1 MHFVGYLCRYCQQL
15 QLRKKLRLG
24 TWNIRSILHLGKVQL
39 AYIDYSVK
47 RWYDCELILNI
58 GIYMWVVRVEIRWT
72 RAFHNT
78 GWPHNSILRSGHV
91 RTWQAGFIGKSL
103 WDMNRSATESF
114 ISSSLLLFFNKKLE
128 LSPSDRAMRLVSSNL
143 AN

>member
-1 MHFVGYLCRYCQQL
+1 
-15 QLRKKLRLG
+15 
-24 TWNIRSILHLGKVQL
+24 
-39 AYIDYSVK
+39 
-47 RWYDCELILNI
+47 
-58 GIYMWVVRVEIRWT
+58 MWVVRVEIRWT

-78 GWPHNSILRSGHV
+78 GWPHNSILRSTYSGHV
-91 RTWQAGFIGKSL
+91 RTWQAGFIGKSLGHL